1 MKSMVLAVLAAFA
14 VVSSPAVVAEESAQ
28 TKDMTTQESPAYLI
42 IRFDADETR
51 LPEFLDIMTNINELM
66 ASEEGFLSAS
76 VYRDADDSLSFTLIE
91 AWATRALHREH
102 FDRIVENGDWENILG
117 MLTAEPE
124 MSYNDML

>member
-28 TKDMTTQESPAYLI
+28 TKDMTTQESLAYLI
-42 IRFDADETR
+42 IRFDVDETR

-76 VYRDADDSLSFTLIE
+76 VYRDADDPLSYTLIE